1 VDGEGGRH
9 ARGHREIGDLAARE
23 GRVGAI
29 VAAAGTG
36 TRLGK
41 GSKALVELNGRT
53 ALARVVSLF
62 LTMDEISSIVV
73 VGPPARLEAARRE
86 AEALRPQKPV
96 VVCPGG
102 ETRQRSVHAGL
113 QALEGCEYVLVHDAA
128 RPMASQELVRR
139 VLAAAR
145 QTGAAIPGLPPRDA
159 VKRVEGNRVVE
170 SLDRERMVLAQT
182 PQGFRYQVLERAHFE
197 AADAGLVGDDDA
209 QLVMAAGHPVT
220 VVPGEPTNIK
230 LTTFEDLVILEAL
243 IRERESSP
251 TVLPP

>member
-1 VDGEGGRH
+1 VGGEAGQPVQ
-9 ARGHREIGDLAARE
+9 
-23 GRVGAI
+23 VGAI

-53 ALARVVSLF
+53 ALARAVSLF
-62 LTMDEISSIVV
+62 LSVDEVSRIVV

-96 VVCPGG
+96 VVCAGG
-102 ETRQRSVHAGL
+102 ETRQRSVHTGL

-128 RPMASQELVRR
+128 RPMASAALVRR

-159 VKRVEGNRVVE
+159 VKRVEGTRLVE
-170 SLDRERMVLAQT
+170 SLDRDRMVLAQT

-230 LTTFEDLVILEAL
+230 LTTFEDLAVLEAL
-243 IRERESSP
+243 IRDQESSP
-251 TVLPP
+251 TVSPP